1 MNYIDK
7 NFYDLIKQFKTSSTQ
22 EIFEHIKNLY
32 VNLNPETKKGIEKFL
47 NDFNYWGLL
56 KEEEDNFEEI
66 EKKAKALKENYKEYQ
81 KLYESLEDYRSK
93 LVLLATINNWYN
105 YDFKTLSKVIE
116 NTYDDYFDLDLIKPN
131 KEEVLVDLGAYIGD
145 TAISFTQNYG
155 DNYKK
160 IYCFEISPETIEY
173 LKANTSS
180 IPNLEIIEKG
190 VSEPNKEEV
199 LVDLGAYIGDTA
211 ISFTQNYG
219 DNYKKIYCFEIS
231 PETIEYLK
239 ANTSSIP
246 NLEII
251 EKGVSDKKGEEYLK
265 INESGISANTL
276 SKEGETKVQITT
288 LDDEIKEKITIIKS
302 DIEGMEQKALKGAQ
316 NHIKASHPKL
326 LISIYHSNEDIW
338 QIPKM
343 IKEMDNTY
351 KFYLRYHGGPIYP
364 TEITLIAI

>member
-7 NFYDLIKQFKTSSTQ
+7 NFYDLIEQFKTSSTQ
-22 EIFEHIKNLY
+22 EIFNHIKNLY

-160 IYCFEISPETIEY
+160 IYCFEISPETIKY
-173 LKANTSS
+173 LKANTS
-180 IPNLEIIEKG
+180 
-190 VSEPNKEEV
+190 
-199 LVDLGAYIGDTA
+199 T
-211 ISFTQNYG
+211 
-219 DNYKKIYCFEIS
+219 
-231 PETIEYLK
+231 
-239 ANTSSIP
+239 IP

-251 EKGVSDKKGEEYLK
+251 EKGVSDKKGEDYLK
-265 INESGISANTL
+265 INPSGISANTL
-276 SKEGETKVQITT
+276 SEEGEIKVQITT

-302 DIEGMEQKALKGAQ
+302 DIEGMEQKALQGAQ
-316 NHIKASHPKL
+316 NHIKTSHPKL

>member
-22 EIFEHIKNLY
+22 EIFNHIKNLY

-47 NDFNYWGLL
+47 NDFNYWGPL

-145 TAISFTQNYG
+145 TAISFAQNYG

-173 LKANTSS
+173 LKANT
-180 IPNLEIIEKG
+180 
-190 VSEPNKEEV
+190 
-199 LVDLGAYIGDTA
+199 A
-211 ISFTQNYG
+211 
-219 DNYKKIYCFEIS
+219 
-231 PETIEYLK
+231 
-239 ANTSSIP
+239 SIP

-251 EKGVSDKKGEEYLK
+251 EKGVSDKQGEEYLK

-276 SKEGETKVQITT
+276 SEEGEIKVQITT

-316 NHIKASHPKL
+316 NHIKTSHPKL

>member
-7 NFYDLIKQFKTSSTQ
+7 NFYDLIEHFKTSSTQ
-22 EIFEHIKNLY
+22 EIFNHIKNLY

-116 NTYDDYFDLDLIKPN
+116 NAYDDYFDLDLIKPN

-155 DNYKK
+155 NNYKK
-160 IYCFEISPETIEY
+160 IYCFEISPETIKY
-173 LKANTSS
+173 LKANT
-180 IPNLEIIEKG
+180 
-190 VSEPNKEEV
+190 
-199 LVDLGAYIGDTA
+199 A
-211 ISFTQNYG
+211 
-219 DNYKKIYCFEIS
+219 
-231 PETIEYLK
+231 
-239 ANTSSIP
+239 SIP

-251 EKGVSDKKGEEYLK
+251 EKGVSDKQGEEYLK

-276 SKEGETKVQITT
+276 SQKGETKVQITT

-316 NHIKASHPKL
+316 NHIKAFHPKL

>member
-7 NFYDLIKQFKTSSTQ
+7 NFYDLIEQFKTSSTQ
-22 EIFEHIKNLY
+22 EIFNHIKNLY

-66 EKKAKALKENYKEYQ
+66 EKKAKVLKENYKEYQ

-116 NTYDDYFDLDLIKPN
+116 NAYDDYFDLDLIKPN

-155 DNYKK
+155 NNYKK

-173 LKANTSS
+173 LKANT
-180 IPNLEIIEKG
+180 
-190 VSEPNKEEV
+190 
-199 LVDLGAYIGDTA
+199 A
-211 ISFTQNYG
+211 
-219 DNYKKIYCFEIS
+219 
-231 PETIEYLK
+231 
-239 ANTSSIP
+239 SIP

-251 EKGVSDKKGEEYLK
+251 EKGVSDKKGEDYLK
-265 INESGISANTL
+265 INPSGISANTL
-276 SKEGETKVQITT
+276 SEEGEIKVQITT

-302 DIEGMEQKALKGAQ
+302 DIEGMEQKALQGAQ
-316 NHIKASHPKL
+316 NHIKTSHPKL

>member
-22 EIFEHIKNLY
+22 EIFNHIKNLY

-173 LKANTSS
+173 LKANT
-180 IPNLEIIEKG
+180 
-190 VSEPNKEEV
+190 
-199 LVDLGAYIGDTA
+199 A
-211 ISFTQNYG
+211 
-219 DNYKKIYCFEIS
+219 
-231 PETIEYLK
+231 
-239 ANTSSIP
+239 SIP

-251 EKGVSDKKGEEYLK
+251 EKGVSDKKGEDYLK
-265 INESGISANTL
+265 INPSGISANTL
-276 SKEGETKVQITT
+276 SEEGEIKVQITT

-302 DIEGMEQKALKGAQ
+302 DIEGMEQKALQGAQ
-316 NHIKASHPKL
+316 NHIKTSHPKL

>member
-22 EIFEHIKNLY
+22 EIFDHIKNIYLS
-32 VNLNPETKKGIEKFL
+32 LNPETKKGIEKFL
-47 NDFNYWGLL
+47 NNFNYWGLL
-56 KEEEDNFEEI
+56 KEEEGNFEEI

-116 NTYDDYFDLDLIKPN
+116 NAYDDYFDLDLIKPN

-160 IYCFEISPETIEY
+160 IYCFEISPETIKY
-173 LKANTSS
+173 LKANTS
-180 IPNLEIIEKG
+180 
-190 VSEPNKEEV
+190 
-199 LVDLGAYIGDTA
+199 T
-211 ISFTQNYG
+211 
-219 DNYKKIYCFEIS
+219 
-231 PETIEYLK
+231 
-239 ANTSSIP
+239 IP

-251 EKGVSDKKGEEYLK
+251 EKGVSDKQGEEYLK
-265 INESGISANTL
+265 INPSGISANTL
-276 SKEGETKVQITT
+276 SEEGEIKVQITT

-302 DIEGMEQKALKGAQ
+302 DIEGMEQKALQGAQ
-316 NHIKASHPKL
+316 NHIKTFHPKL

>member
-7 NFYDLIKQFKTSSTQ
+7 NFYDLIEQFKTSSTQ
-22 EIFEHIKNLY
+22 EIFNHIKNLY

-66 EKKAKALKENYKEYQ
+66 EKKAKVLKENYKEYQ

-116 NTYDDYFDLDLIKPN
+116 NAYDDYFDLDLIKPN

-173 LKANTSS
+173 LKANT
-180 IPNLEIIEKG
+180 
-190 VSEPNKEEV
+190 
-199 LVDLGAYIGDTA
+199 A
-211 ISFTQNYG
+211 
-219 DNYKKIYCFEIS
+219 
-231 PETIEYLK
+231 
-239 ANTSSIP
+239 SIP

-251 EKGVSDKKGEEYLK
+251 EKGVSDKKGEDYLK
-265 INESGISANTL
+265 INPSGISANTL
-276 SKEGETKVQITT
+276 SEEGEIKVQITT

-302 DIEGMEQKALKGAQ
+302 DIEGMEQKALQGAQ
-316 NHIKASHPKL
+316 NHIKTSHPKL

>member
-1 MNYIDK
+1 M
-7 NFYDLIKQFKTSSTQ
+7 
-22 EIFEHIKNLY
+22 
-32 VNLNPETKKGIEKFL
+32 
-47 NDFNYWGLL
+47 
-56 KEEEDNFEEI
+56 
-66 EKKAKALKENYKEYQ
+66 
-81 KLYESLEDYRSK
+81 YESLEDYRSK

-116 NTYDDYFDLDLIKPN
+116 NTYDDYFDLDLIK
-131 KEEVLVDLGAYIGD
+131 
-145 TAISFTQNYG
+145 
-155 DNYKK
+155 
-160 IYCFEISPETIEY
+160 
-173 LKANTSS
+173 
-180 IPNLEIIEKG
+180 
-190 VSEPNKEEV
+190 PNKEEV

-316 NHIKASHPKL
+316 NHIKAFHPKL

>member
-7 NFYDLIKQFKTSSTQ
+7 NFYDLIEHFKTSSTQ

-180 IPNLEIIEKG
+180 IPNL
-190 VSEPNKEEV
+190 
-199 LVDLGAYIGDTA
+199 
-211 ISFTQNYG
+211 Q
-219 DNYKKIYCFEIS
+219 
-231 PETIEYLK
+231 
-239 ANTSSIP
+239 
-246 NLEII
+246 II

-316 NHIKASHPKL
+316 NHITASHPKL